1 MSQLLIYL
9 PSYIFPNNKRTITE
23 NIVCG
28 ISLGGHAAWQC
39 LMQDPRVTAAVI
51 IIGCPDYMRLLSDR
65 AVLSKLPTAG
75 PKFLGSSSFPEGL
88 VEAVRRNDPAGQLL
102 GFGSTREE
110 RFRRDPISDEKEAM
124 LPLLHN
130 SFRGKRILNMS
141 GAVDKLVPYSCSEP
155 FLKWLHRAISPSGWF
170 SDLHLTLVDVCFDGV
185 GHAMSSDMAKMLDQF
200 VVETLQKSSAVD
212 RKSRL

>member
-1 MSQLLIYL
+1 
-9 PSYIFPNNKRTITE
+9 
-23 NIVCG
+23 
-28 ISLGGHAAWQC
+28 
-39 LMQDPRVTAAVI
+39 MQDLRITAAVI
-51 IIGCPDYMRLLSDR
+51 VIGCPDYMRLLSER
-65 AVLSKLPTAG
+65 AMLSKLPTAG

-88 VEAVRRNDPAGQLL
+88 VEAVRRYDPAGSLL
-102 GFGSTREE
+102 GFGSSREE

-141 GAVDKLVPYSCSEP
+141 GAADKLVPYSCSEP

-185 GHAMSSDMAKMLDQF
+185 GHELSPDMAKMLDQF
-200 VVETLQKSSAVD
+200 VVETLQKSSGAD
-212 RKSRL
+212 GKSRL